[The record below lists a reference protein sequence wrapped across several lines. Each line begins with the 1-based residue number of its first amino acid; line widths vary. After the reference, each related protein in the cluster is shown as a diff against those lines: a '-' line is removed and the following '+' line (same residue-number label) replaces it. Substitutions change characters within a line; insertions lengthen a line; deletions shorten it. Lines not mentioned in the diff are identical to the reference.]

1 MSQPHA
7 QAGLRAGL
15 AQGARGRRPGH
26 NHVQKFRVWTSGQM
40 RRVTAPVRREMR
52 RRAVVE
58 PVIGHIKAEHR
69 MGRSYLKGRDG
80 ARINAVL
87 AAAGCNFCSC
97 AGSSGFGVLSSER
110 CSSFVVA
117 PTSLALPASL
127 PGTARRSAAMRLV

>member
-26 NHVQKFRVWTSGQM
+26 NHFQKFRVWTSGQM
-40 RRVTAPVRREMR
+40 RRVTAAVRREMR

-69 MGRSYLKGRDG
+69 MSRSYLKGRDG

-87 AAAGCNFCSC
+87 AGLQLLLLRWLERLWRALIRALLVLCGGPNQPGVTCFIAGDGTPLC
-97 AGSSGFGVLSSER
+97 GDE
-110 CSSFVVA
+110 VV
-117 PTSLALPASL
+117 
-127 PGTARRSAAMRLV
+127 